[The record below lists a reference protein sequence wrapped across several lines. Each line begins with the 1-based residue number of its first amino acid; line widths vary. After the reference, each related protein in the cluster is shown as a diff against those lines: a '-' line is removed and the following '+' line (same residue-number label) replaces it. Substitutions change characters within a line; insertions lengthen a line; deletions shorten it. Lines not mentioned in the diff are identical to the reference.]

1 MPRTAYR
8 FIESLSEEQEQQLRQ
23 LRDTGKTKR
32 VRHRAHAILLSH
44 GGKAIRE
51 IAEIFQV
58 DRNTVSAWLDRWDEL
73 GIEGLADKP
82 HTGAPPTLTENE
94 QKLALELL
102 RESPQRIDV
111 VLIQIEEQTGKRIS
125 SSTLKRL
132 ARRSNFRWKRMRK
145 SLRSKR
151 DEKKFALPA

>member
-23 LRDTGKTKR
+23 FRDTGKTKR

-44 GGKAIRE
+44 GGKTISE

-82 HTGAPPTLTENE
+82 HTGAPPKLTEKE

-102 RESPQRIDV
+102 GESPQRIDL
-111 VLIQIEEQTGKRIS
+111 VLIQIQEQTGKNIS
-125 SSTLKRL
+125 ASTLKRL
-132 ARRSNFRWKRMRK
+132 ARRSNLRWKRMRK

>member
-8 FIESLSEEQEQQLRQ
+8 FIESLSEEQEQQLQ
-23 LRDTGKTKR
+23 LIRDTGKTKR
-32 VRHRAHAILLSH
+32 IRHRAHAILLSH
-44 GGKAIRE
+44 GGKQIRE

-58 DRNTVSAWLDRWDEL
+58 DRNTVSAWLDRWDAQ

-82 HTGAPPTLTENE
+82 HTGAPPRLDESE
-94 QKLALELL
+94 QKRALELL
-102 RESPQRIDV
+102 AESPQRLDL
-111 VLIQIEEQTGKRIS
+111 VLIQIQQQTGKTIS
-125 SSTLKRL
+125 ASTLKRL
-132 ARRSNFRWKRMRK
+132 ARRSNLRWKRMRK

>member
-8 FIESLSEEQEQQLRQ
+8 FIESLSEEQEEQLQR
-23 LRDTGKTKR
+23 LRDTGRTKR
-32 VRHRAHAILLSH
+32 IRHRAHAILLSH
-44 GGKAIRE
+44 GGKQIQE

-58 DRNTVSAWLDRWDEL
+58 DRNTVSAWLDRWDAQ
-73 GIEGLADKP
+73 GIEGLADRP
-82 HTGAPPTLTENE
+82 HTGAPPKLSESE

-102 RESPQRIDV
+102 AESPQRIDW
-111 VLIQIEEQTGKRIS
+111 VLIQIQQQTGKTIS
-125 SSTLKRL
+125 PSTLKRL

-151 DEKKFALPA
+151 DEKKFAIPA